1 MAFYGVRLSPVWPPA
16 GRHIVVAYTTRIEP
30 ILERGAPAAVPEHAA
45 IPHTLHR
52 RDLVVARAAPS
63 FQCAIGIGSNR
74 DRHDVEFLSMVRW
87 NREAVG
93 RRQLVVRVERRR
105 VTCGAALAIEHL
117 LSLCRDRIEGVR
129 VRRRLQ

>member
-45 IPHTLHR
+45 IPHTLQR

-63 FQCAIGIGSNR
+63 FQCEIGIGSNQ
-74 DRHDVEFLSMVRW
+74 DRQDVVFFSMVRW

-93 RRQLVVRVERRR
+93 RRQLVVGIERRR
-105 VTCGAALAIEHL
+105 VARGAALATEHL
-117 LSLCRDRIEGVR
+117 LSLCGDGIEPVR
-129 VRRRLQ
+129 